1 MVDSTPFL
9 RTLRRSLALVL
20 LFALTVVPARAQSS
34 GDGTIYSRFGIGELY
49 SFSSP
54 QAEAMG
60 GGGAGLRSLNY
71 TGFTNPA
78 LWSDQVLTR
87 LAAGARLRGISASD
101 EGGASSQLTS
111 GALQAIQFSLPLY
124 TRKLGVGLAFKP
136 FSRSNYR
143 VVRRSETP
151 LVFGSAPSDTSAFE
165 INYEGRGGLQQFV
178 GGVGYRVNDAL
189 SVGASVDVIFGI
201 IEEGRRTAFE
211 NPQFVETNS
220 TDATRLSGVTGTFG
234 AVLTLADVFAGD
246 DAFSVG
252 GSFTLPTTLSGTRV
266 RTLSEGLDQDTLGT
280 EVNGSVDI
288 PWRAQLGL
296 TYKPD
301 ERWIVVMNGR
311 YEPWS
316 ELSSSFNASG
326 GGPGSF
332 PVGGSDALTDRVR
345 VSLGGE
351 FLPAG
356 TDLLEPYT
364 ARMAYRLGAYYE
376 KSYAQPVEDTNINT
390 YAVTG
395 GVSLPT
401 LLSGTRV
408 DLNVEVGTRG
418 TTTQGLVRD
427 RFYSI
432 SLNINVGER
441 WFRERKLR

>member
-1 MVDSTPFL
+1 MLSSLLPD
-9 RTLRRSLALVL
+9 RALRRMVALAALVA
-20 LFALTVVPARAQSS
+20 LFAAPVHAQSS
-34 GDGTIYSRFGIGELY
+34 GDGTIYSRFGVGELY
-49 SFSSP
+49 SFSSS
-54 QAEAMG
+54 QVQGMG
-60 GGGAGLRSLNY
+60 GGGAALRSLNY

-87 LAAGARLRGISASD
+87 ASIGANLRNISATNAS
-101 EGGASSQLTS
+101 GASSQLSS
-111 GALQAIQFSLPLY
+111 GALQAIQFSFPLY

-151 LVFGSAPSDTSAFE
+151 IVFGSVPGDTSDYQ
-165 INYEGRGGLQQFV
+165 INYEGRGGLQQIV
-178 GGVGYRVNDAL
+178 GGLGYRINDAL

-201 IEEGRRTAFE
+201 IEEGRRTSFD
-211 NPQFVETNS
+211 NPNFVETNS
-220 TDATRLSGVTGTFG
+220 TDATRLSGVTGSFG

-246 DAFSVG
+246 DALSLG

-266 RTLSEGLDQDTLGT
+266 RTISEGLDRDTLGT
-280 EVNGSVDI
+280 GVDGSVDI

-301 ERWIVVMNGR
+301 ERWTIVMNGR

-316 ELSSSFNASG
+316 ELSSTFDAT

-332 PVGGSDALTDRVR
+332 PVGGSDVLTDRVR
-345 VSLGGE
+345 LSAGTE

-356 TDLLEPYT
+356 TDMLESYT

-376 KSYAQPVEDTNINT
+376 KSYAQPVAGTNINV

-401 LLSGTRV
+401 MLSGTRV
-408 DLNVEVGTRG
+408 DLNLEIGTRG
-418 TTTQGLVRD
+418 TTDQNLVRD
-427 RFYSI
+427 LFYGL